1 MVYGR
6 VVDSEVASDYL
17 AEPTPGGYEVGP
29 MRLILSDG
37 TTLDLEASTY
47 IHNACTEI
55 PIPGVTDDEPCFV
68 VASLDS
74 AGSTVA
80 IRVLSFQP
88 LHEGDTVP
96 TLFTTVDAIASASDS
111 QLTIDDGITL
121 TADASELRI
130 DCDARTLEELVGL
143 TPAGFI
149 LILDTE
155 TGLITG
161 VECTES
167 F

>member
-1 MVYGR
+1 
-6 VVDSEVASDYL
+6 
-17 AEPTPGGYEVGP
+17 
-29 MRLILSDG
+29 
-37 TTLDLEASTY
+37 
-47 IHNACTEI
+47 
-55 PIPGVTDDEPCFV
+55 
-68 VASLDS
+68 
-74 AGSTVA
+74 
-80 IRVLSFQP
+80 VLSFQR
-88 LHEGDTVP
+88 LHEGDALP
-96 TLFTTVDAIASASDS
+96 TLFTTVDAIAGASNS

-121 TADASELRI
+121 TTDASELRI

-155 TGLITG
+155 TGLIIG

>member
-1 MVYGR
+1 MVFGR
-6 VVDSEVASDYL
+6 VVSSEIASDYQ

-29 MRLILSDG
+29 MRLHLSDG
-37 TTLDLEASTY
+37 TTLDLGASTY
-47 IHNACTEI
+47 IHNACANI
-55 PIPGVTDDEPCFV
+55 PIPGATDDEPCFV
-68 VASLDS
+68 VASLDP
-74 AGSTVA
+74 AGSIVA
-80 IRVLSFQP
+80 IRVLSFQR
-88 LHEGDTVP
+88 LHEGDALP
-96 TLFTTVDAIASASDS
+96 TLFTTVDSIASASNS
-111 QLTIDDGITL
+111 QVTIDDGIAL